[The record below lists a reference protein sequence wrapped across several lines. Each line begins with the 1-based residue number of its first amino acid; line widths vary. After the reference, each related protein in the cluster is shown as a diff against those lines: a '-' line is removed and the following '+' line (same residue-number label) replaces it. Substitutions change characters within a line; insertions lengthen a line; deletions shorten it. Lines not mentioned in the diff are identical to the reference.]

1 MGTRTTNNAQVP
13 ALVIGPWAFGKDDNP
28 EQENM
33 FVKRIFAGGDRSFA
47 YTTTDSNNNTS
58 YDARI
63 FEYDKFLSR
72 LFLLVFEQIVNWI

>member
-1 MGTRTTNNAQVP
+1 MP
-13 ALVIGPWAFGKDDNP
+13 ALVIGPWAFGKDDNT

-33 FVKRIFAGGDRSFA
+33 FVKRIFSGGDRSFA

-63 FEYDKFLSR
+63 FEYDNF
-72 LFLLVFEQIVNWI
+72 FYQNYLLLIFEDIVNWI

>member
-1 MGTRTTNNAQVP
+1 MP
-13 ALVIGPWAFGKDDNP
+13 ALVIGPWAFGKDDNT

-33 FVKRIFAGGDRSFA
+33 FVKRIFSGGDRSFA

-63 FEYDKFLSR
+63 FEYDQ
-72 LFLLVFEQIVNWI
+72 FLLKFSFLIFEDIVNRI